1 MNSKFTQIIR
11 IVLGLILLLSGL
23 NKLFEF
29 IPTPAGNL
37 IESFG
42 KVDYIFPMV
51 AILEII
57 IAALLLANKWVAFA
71 LVLLVPLS
79 LNILLF
85 HIYLNFDGI
94 IPAIVVAVLNGIL
107 IYKQR
112 RQYAP
117 LFN

>member
-29 IPTPAGNL
+29 IPTPLGSLNK
-37 IESFG
+37 SFG
-42 KVDYIFPMV
+42 EIGYIINIV
-51 AILEII
+51 AAFEII
-57 IAALLLANKWVAFA
+57 IAAFLLANKWVAFA

-85 HIYLNFDGI
+85 HIYLNFQGI
-94 IPAIVVAVLNGIL
+94 LPAIIVAFLNGIL
-107 IYKQR
+107 LYKQR
-112 RQYAP
+112 RQYVP